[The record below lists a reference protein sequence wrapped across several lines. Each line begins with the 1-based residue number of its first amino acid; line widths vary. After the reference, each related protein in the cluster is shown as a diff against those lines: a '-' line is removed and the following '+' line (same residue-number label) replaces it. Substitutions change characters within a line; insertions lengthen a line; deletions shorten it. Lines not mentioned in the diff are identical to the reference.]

1 MRKGMVIETTTE
13 EEEKDVLLRQRKAS
27 FVMGIVLTVLAILLI
42 IGTMYGLIRLGVMPF
57 DNTDLFR
64 SV

>member
-1 MRKGMVIETTTE
+1 MRKGIVIEATTE
-13 EEEKDVLLRQRKAS
+13 QEEQDVLLRQRKSA
-27 FVMGIVLTVLAILLI
+27 FVMGVVLAVLAILLI